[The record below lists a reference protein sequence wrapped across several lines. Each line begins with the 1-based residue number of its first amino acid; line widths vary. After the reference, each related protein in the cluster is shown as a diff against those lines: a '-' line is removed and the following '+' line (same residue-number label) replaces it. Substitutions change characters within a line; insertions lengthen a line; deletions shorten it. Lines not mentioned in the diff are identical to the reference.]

1 MKQVLSRAALA
12 ALVPHRGSMCLLEEV
27 LSADDDGIIC
37 RAISHRDGAHP
48 LREDGCLSAVCGI
61 EYAAQAMAVHG
72 ALRGKAAGGPQDG
85 AGMLAAARH
94 VVFNVERLDD
104 IAEDLLVSARRL
116 GAEQGWLLYEFAIH
130 AGGRELVRGRATVA
144 LAAPPVRG
152 ETA

>member
-27 LSADDDGIIC
+27 LSADDDAIIC

-72 ALRGKAAGGPQDG
+72 ALRGKAAGGPQEG

-104 IAEDLLVSARRL
+104 IAEDLVIEAHCLLNESGR
-116 GAEQGWLLYEFAIH
+116 LLYRFEVRANN
-130 AGGRELVRGRATVA
+130 RELLQGRATV
-144 LAAPPVRG
+144 VT
-152 ETA
+152 E